1 MEWFTANDETA
12 ADGAVFDDAS
22 SVLRDWVLAGVCRD
36 IFVAQRAASKEVRRD
51 RRAGLP
57 IAVQG
62 VAFFI
67 TWTIRRHADCGGT
80 TFWSQIWYT
89 SAAERWS
96 RNALVSQQR
105 KRHDAKE
112 SAT

>member
-1 MEWFTANDETA
+1 MTRLPPMEPFSTTPALYFVIGCWLAFA
-12 ADGAVFDDAS
+12 AIFL
-22 SVLRDWVLAGVCRD
+22 LRK
-36 IFVAQRAASKEVRRD
+36 RAASKEVRRD